1 VFSQSLL
8 AKHVS
13 DVGGT
18 NTQDDYIR
26 QLRRS
31 AARAPCDSSVLS
43 RIGHVL
49 GTTAPSQVSQVIVGS
64 DAVGVTRL
72 CAKRTPANKCAKHEM
87 MHAFGMSKHLM
98 ATTAI
103 LPAVHVVGCVV
114 ILAVEIATPLVMRL
128 LLARLAVDDVARL
141 YLHGFSSANTESA
154 L

>member
-1 VFSQSLL
+1 LV
-8 AKHVS
+8 
-13 DVGGT
+13 
-18 NTQDDYIR
+18 
-26 QLRRS
+26 
-31 AARAPCDSSVLS
+31 VL
-43 RIGHVL
+43 
-49 GTTAPSQVSQVIVGS
+49 
-64 DAVGVTRL
+64 
-72 CAKRTPANKCAKHEM
+72 
-87 MHAFGMSKHLM
+87 AFGMSKHLM